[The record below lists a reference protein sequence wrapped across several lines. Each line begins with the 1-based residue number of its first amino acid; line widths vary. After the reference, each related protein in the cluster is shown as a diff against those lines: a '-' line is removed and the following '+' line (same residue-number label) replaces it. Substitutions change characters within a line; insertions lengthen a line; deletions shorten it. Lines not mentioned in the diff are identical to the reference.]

1 MKFVRIIL
9 ITIIV
14 GIIIWGI
21 LSFRGY
27 IAEPYVKQKILLDT
41 LVTVKA
47 YGENKNKVEEAVNK
61 TFSEMKRI
69 ENLINNYDPQSE
81 ISRVN
86 QKAGREAVKVSAE
99 TFKIVK
105 LSKLYGKKTGGVF
118 NITVE
123 PLVSLWNF
131 GGRKHIPSQQELN
144 EILPLI
150 NLNWV
155 QLNER
160 NQTVKLAKN
169 GMGLDLGG
177 VAKGY
182 AADRAITI
190 LKRYAIRNALVTTGS
205 TTRVLGGKPDGK
217 SWQVGIQHPR
227 KQEEIIG
234 ILSLKNQSVST
245 SGDYQQYFIK
255 NGQRYHHILSPFSG
269 MPANE
274 VMSVTVVTNKSCA
287 EADILSTA
295 IFVMGYPEGMQFIER
310 TKNLEGVIVDAQG
323 KVHISSG
330 LKGKVKDLKRD
341 L

>member
-1 MKFVRIIL
+1 MKLVRIIL
-9 ITIIV
+9 IIIIV
-14 GIIIWGI
+14 GIIGWGL
-21 LSFRGY
+21 LSLRGY
-27 IAEPYVKQKILLDT
+27 SAEPYVKQKILLDT
-41 LVTVKA
+41 LVTVKV

-61 TFSEMKRI
+61 AFSEMKRI

-86 QKAGREAVKVSAE
+86 QKAGREAVKVSPE

-123 PLVSLWNF
+123 PLVSLWSF
-131 GGRKHIPSQQELN
+131 GGRKHIPNQQELN
-144 EILPLI
+144 KILPLI

-155 QLNER
+155 QLDKK
-160 NQTVKLAKN
+160 NQTVKLAKK

-177 VAKGY
+177 VGKGY

-190 LKRYAIRNALVTTGS
+190 LKRYGIRNALVTTGS
-205 TTRVLGGKPDGK
+205 TTRVLGKKPDGK
-217 SWQVGIQHPR
+217 PWQVGIQHPR
-227 KQEEIIG
+227 KEGEIIG
-234 ILSLKNQSVST
+234 ILSLENQSVST

-269 MPANE
+269 MPATE
-274 VMSVTVVTNKSCA
+274 VISVTVVTDKSCA

-323 KVHISSG
+323 KIHLSSG
-330 LKGKVKDLKRD
+330 LKRKVKDLKRT